1 MLPTFNIIEFTVYVI
16 SDILYTAEDINLSQT
31 QLVQAMN

>member
-16 SDILYTAEDINLSQT
+16 SDILYTTEDINLSQT